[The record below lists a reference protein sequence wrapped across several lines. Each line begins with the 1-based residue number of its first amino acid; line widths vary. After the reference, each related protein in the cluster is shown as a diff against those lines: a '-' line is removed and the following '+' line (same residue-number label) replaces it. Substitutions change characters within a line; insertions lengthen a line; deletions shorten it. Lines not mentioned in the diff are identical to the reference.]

1 MAELV
6 VTLLVVLLVLGGI
19 QIPALG
25 DAIGRRLRGPV
36 ARPRP
41 ERKPAAPLAPA
52 ERVGS
57 R

>member
-1 MAELV
+1 MAELI
-6 VTLLVVLLVLGGI
+6 VTAVVVLLVLGGI

-36 ARPRP
+36 PRSKTKR
-41 ERKPAAPLAPA
+41 EPAGPLAPA

>member
-1 MAELV
+1 MAELI
-6 VTLLVVLLVLGGI
+6 VTAIVVLLVLGGV

-36 ARPRP
+36 PRP
-41 ERKPAAPLAPA
+41 KPQRERSAPLAPA

>member
-1 MAELV
+1 MAELI

-25 DAIGRRLRGPV
+25 DAIGRRLRGP
-36 ARPRP
+36 APRP
-41 ERKPAAPLAPA
+41 QRQPAAPLAPA